1 MKKIKEISIRDYKL
15 LSSKMI
21 DRHYYFEIT
30 ISYEDYSDTSI
41 NKRYSEIEEL
51 YKILILKYPGCRIP
65 KFPIKTF
72 LMNIHITDEAK
83 KDIITKMEKFLNHI
97 INHKILREK
106 NVVKEFFSDHKINK
120 NHTLKTDM
128 MQISEDNVNDS
139 EFNINE
145 DLNKNENNNNDYI
158 DKEEIDEI
166 TKEFEVLE
174 FKNSKDYEAWYENN
188 SLNDLLNMFL
198 EEENKEK
205 KGIIDKTKGI
215 ISSTYNYLTSNY
227 SQDNLNLNNNISENS
242 LTESAYQEETIK
254 SIEKMSDELGEDNNV
269 NEYGKEI
276 LKINEGLSYLIKNFE
291 NIKSINQTKLQSLK
305 NIKKICGE
313 DVKYNHNKNKDK
325 KDQDNMTHDKD
336 KKIDKKEKW
345 DRKIYA
351 NEINNKLD
359 NYITL
364 NSEFCEKELKDVI
377 DKINEIKRVVEEMKE
392 IFERKKH
399 HINFLIKLN
408 SKLTEIEKKKVLDP
422 ENKALEK
429 DYNFIKKNF
438 DIEKEF
444 IKKLNK
450 DLNEEI
456 NFFKENIEN
465 NVYKYINDLY
475 LNNFKKQ
482 NEIFNKLNEEISL
495 DSGSENSSKDES
507 FEKISSS
514 SDKNI
519 DIKLNK
525 DEIINEKKERKDSIK
540 SNDDF

>member
-1 MKKIKEISIRDYKL
+1 
-15 LSSKMI
+15 
-21 DRHYYFEIT
+21 
-30 ISYEDYSDTSI
+30 
-41 NKRYSEIEEL
+41 
-51 YKILILKYPGCRIP
+51 
-65 KFPIKTF
+65 
-72 LMNIHITDEAK
+72 MNIHISDEEK
-83 KDIITKMEKFLNHI
+83 KDIITKMKNFLNHI
-97 INHKILREK
+97 INHKILSEK
-106 NVVKEFFSDHKINK
+106 NIVNDFFSNHEINK

-128 MQISEDNVNDS
+128 MKISEDDINNSAFD
-139 EFNINE
+139 INE
-145 DLNKNENNNNDYI
+145 NLNKSENNKNDFI
-158 DKEEIDEI
+158 DKEEEEGDI

-174 FKNSKDYEAWYENN
+174 FKNSKDYETWYENN

-227 SQDNLNLNNNISENS
+227 SQDNINLNNNISENS

-444 IKKLNK
+444 INKLNT
-450 DLNEEI
+450 DLKCEI
-456 NFFKENIEN
+456 EFFKENIEN

-475 LNNFKKQ
+475 FNHFKNQ
-482 NEIFNKLNEEISL
+482 NDILNKLNEDVSFGI
-495 DSGSENSSKDES
+495 DSDNSSKDES
-507 FEKISSS
+507 FEKIKSP
-514 SDKNI
+514 SDNNI
-519 DIKLNK
+519 NIK
-525 DEIINEKKERKDSIK
+525 DEITKEKKKEKIVLIREMISKFLFFIFIK
-540 SNDDF
+540 